1 MFIVRGKPDEPAG
14 SVSVI
19 KETRRDALETAND
32 FLSQGIPFVTI
43 IADDRTYTVE
53 EFALSIINDND
64 SDTPSPRGEMRPAD
78 AIWPPFTRGF

>member
-1 MFIVRGKPDEPAG
+1 VFIVQGKPREPAG

-19 KETRRDALETAND
+19 KETRKDALETAND

-53 EFALSIINDND
+53 EFALSIVNDED
-64 SDTPSPRGEMRPAD
+64 SNAPR
-78 AIWPPFTRGF
+78 F